1 MILRAYT
8 PADCG
13 EILRLFYETVHCVN
27 AADYT
32 QEQLD
37 AWTDGADREKWNSSL
52 SEHDT
57 LVAEDGGAIVG
68 FADLADGNY
77 LDRLYVHKDFQRRGV
92 ATALCNALEKKCTGE
107 ITVHASITAV
117 PFFERRGYAVCKKQQ
132 VLRRGVLLTN
142 FVMKKNL

>member
-57 LVAEDGGAIVG
+57 LVAEEGGAIVG

-77 LDRLYVHKDFQRRGV
+77 LDRL
-92 ATALCNALEKKCTGE
+92 
-107 ITVHASITAV
+107 
-117 PFFERRGYAVCKKQQ
+117 
-132 VLRRGVLLTN
+132 
-142 FVMKKNL
+142 

>member
-37 AWTDGADREKWNSSL
+37 AWTDGADRENWNSSL

-57 LVAEDGGAIVG
+57 LVAEEGGAIVG

-92 ATALCNALEKKCTGE
+92 ATALCDALEQRCTGE

-117 PFFERRGYAVCKKQQ
+117 PFF
-132 VLRRGVLLTN
+132 
-142 FVMKKNL
+142 